1 VHRSD
6 LEVAMA
12 MQPAIRKAL
21 EEESHKRIAMHYA
34 G

>member
-1 VHRSD
+1 
-6 LEVAMA
+6 MA

-21 EEESHKRIAMHYA
+21 EEESRKRIAMHYA